1 MGSLL
6 QDVLGLFQKKKYKE
20 PLPYVPSK
28 DDYFVLSTK
37 ADSSLNV
44 MAYLPKVEQTL
55 ISAKQFADAIS
66 AGSNTTYDL
75 TVVDDGSIADIVLT
89 GSDGSLDKVKIK
101 PGTNVTVSH
110 DVIAGS
116 ITISSTDQFVGTVT
130 SVDATTN
137 ATGVLNAI
145 DVSGG
150 PITTSGTLTF
160 NFTGTIAQYVDG
172 SGHLQNFPTIPTGM
186 MYQFDISA
194 DTGTPET
201 IKDSDNLIFGGGQ
214 KIITEIQ
221 APDTV
226 KITHDNTTRTD
237 TTSSQSPAFG
247 DVITV
252 IDSITQDSSGHPT
265 AVNLKSITLP
275 TPATDVNTTYD
286 LTGQVSNVDDYAI
299 LLDGSDGSLDKVTL
313 EAGNNVTL
321 TDQGTNTVKID
332 VTIPPSGGVTSLENL
347 TGALNLVAGA
357 NITIFDNGSDT
368 ITISASGGSGSVTS
382 VGLSAPS
389 AFTVTGSPVSTSGTL
404 AFTGAGTAQQYI
416 DGTGSLQTFPT
427 VGSGTVTSVAATI
440 NGDAISISGSPITT
454 SGTLAFNFG
463 GNSTEYINGDGDLV
477 TFPSFQAPLTLTTTG
492 TSGAAT
498 LVGNT
503 LNIPEYSTATGSD
516 EKFKVDSSDTVAGYW
531 TDKITIGSGLSQT
544 ISTEPNGEKLIQI
557 HAVSYNMVNSIK
569 VGSQTQSGMF
579 EFVGPGVTMD
589 STVNP
594 IEIEFAGVLTLA
606 ATTAGD
612 ALDVAVTNNS
622 TTTGISTAAFTW
634 AGSGSQYIDG
644 QGNLQ
649 TFPSIP
655 SAFTFNVEGDSGSP
669 YTVPSGGTVDV
680 AGGTGISTTNA
691 SGVITVDLDNTGVTA
706 GSYTNANI
714 EVNAQGQITLA
725 SNGTATSYQAGKGI
739 VIDTTTNPDTIEV
752 DYGDPTNNVIQ
763 SAPLMSNAA
772 EPDLDEDHLIYQDVK
787 TFDVYKIV
795 IGDIFDKW
803 KSQNAIAEQYFS
815 VNQTGLINNGRGT
828 RTSLGSVTTG
838 IGAYT
843 ISWTNAFPNTDYL
856 VNLTTETAAG
866 QYLTFVR
873 EKSTTGF
880 IITVTDLSGT
890 PIDTLVNV
898 VLYE

>member
-66 AGSNTTYDL
+66 AGSDTTYDL
-75 TVVDDGSIADIVLT
+75 TVGDDGVNADILLT

-101 PGTNVTVSH
+101 PGTNVTVAH
-110 DVIAGS
+110 DIVAGS
-116 ITISSTDQFVGTVT
+116 ITISSADQFVGTVT

-137 ATGVLNAI
+137 AAGLAAI
-145 DVSGG
+145 EVSGG

-172 SGHLQNFPTIPTGM
+172 AGGLQNFPNIPQGTMSTWVLTADNGTTSVIQDGNTVTI
-186 MYQFDISA
+186 
-194 DTGTPET
+194 
-201 IKDSDNLIFGGGQ
+201 GGGT
-214 KIITEIQ
+214 KIRTSD
-221 APDTV
+221 DTLGTV
-226 KITHDNTTRTD
+226 TVIHDNTTRTD
-237 TTSSQSPAFG
+237 TSSSESPGFG

-252 IDSITQDSSGHPT
+252 IDSITQDATGHTT
-265 AVNLKSITLP
+265 AVNVKAITLP
-275 TPATDVNTTYD
+275 TPGADVNTTYD
-286 LTGQVSNVDDYAI
+286 LTGQATGDDYEI
-299 LLDGSDGSLDKVTL
+299 VLDGSDGSLDKVTL
-313 EAGNNVTL
+313 EAGDNVTL
-321 TDQGTNTVKID
+321 TDQGTNTVKVD
-332 VTIPPSGGVTSLENL
+332 VTIPPGGGVTSLESL
-347 TGALNLVAGA
+347 TGALNLAAGA

-368 ITISASGGSGSVTS
+368 ITISAAGGSGSVTS

-389 AFTVTGSPVSTSGTL
+389 AFTVSGSPVSTSGTL
-404 AFTGAGTAQQYI
+404 AFTGAGSTDQYI

-440 NGDAISISGSPITT
+440 NGDAISIAGSPITT
-454 SGTLAFNFG
+454 SGTIALTFG
-463 GNSTEYINGDGDLV
+463 GSSTEYINGDGDLV

-503 LNIPEYSTATGSD
+503 LNIPQYSTATGSD

-531 TDKITIGSGLSQT
+531 TDKITIGSGLTQT

-569 VGSQTQSGMF
+569 VGNSTQSGMF
-579 EFVGPGVTMD
+579 EFVGPGLTMD
-589 STVNP
+589 GNVNP
-594 IEIEFAGVLTLA
+594 VEIEFAGVLTLA

-622 TTTGISTAAFTW
+622 STTGISTAAFTW
-634 AGSGSQYIDG
+634 AGSSSQYVDG

-649 TFPSIP
+649 AFPSIP
-655 SAFTFNVEGDSGSP
+655 SAFTFDIDGDTGTT
-669 YTVPSGGTVDV
+669 YTVPSGGTIEI
-680 AGGTGISTTNA
+680 AGGTGISTNNTG
-691 SGVITVDLDNTGVTA
+691 GVVDVNISNTGVTA
-706 GSYTNANI
+706 GQYTNATI
-714 EVNAQGQITLA
+714 TVNAQGQITLA
-725 SNGTATSYQAGKGI
+725 SSGSATSYQAGKGI
-739 VIDTTTNPDTIEV
+739 VIDATTNPDTIEV
-752 DYGDPTNNVIQ
+752 DYDDPNNNVIQ
-763 SAPLMSNAA
+763 AAPLMSNAQ

-795 IGDIFDKW
+795 IGDIFNRW
-803 KSQNAIAEQYFS
+803 KSLNAVSEQYFS
-815 VNQTGLINNGRGT
+815 VNQTGLINSGKGT
-828 RTSLGSVTTG
+828 RNNLTAVTSGV
-838 IGAYT
+838 GAYT
-843 ISWTNAFPNTDYL
+843 ISWSNAFPNTDYL
-856 VNLTTETAAG
+856 VNMTTEQATG
-866 QYLTFVR
+866 QYVTFVR
-873 EKSTTGF
+873 EKTTTGF
-880 IITVTDLSGT
+880 IVTVTNLGGT
-890 PIDTLVNV
+890 AVDTLVNV

>member
-1 MGSLL
+1 
-6 QDVLGLFQKKKYKE
+6 
-20 PLPYVPSK
+20 
-28 DDYFVLSTK
+28 
-37 ADSSLNV
+37 

-75 TVVDDGSIADIVLT
+75 TVGDDGVNADILLT
-89 GSDGSLDKVKIK
+89 GSDGSLDTVKIK

-110 DVIAGS
+110 DIIEGS
-116 ITISSTDQFVGTVT
+116 ITISSTDQYVGTVT
-130 SVDATTN
+130 SVNATTN
-137 ATGVLNAI
+137 AAGLAAI
-145 DVSGG
+145 EVSGG

-160 NFTGTIAQYVDG
+160 NFTGTVAQYIDG
-172 SGHLQNFPTIPTGM
+172 AGGLQNFPNIPQGTM
-186 MYQFDISA
+186 SSWVLSA
-194 DTGTPET
+194 DNGTTSVIQDGNTVT
-201 IKDSDNLIFGGGQ
+201 IGGGT
-214 KIITEIQ
+214 KIRTVD
-221 APDTV
+221 DTLGSV
-226 KITHDNTTRTD
+226 SVIHDNTTRTD
-237 TTSSQSPAFG
+237 TSSSESPGFG

-252 IDSITQDSSGHPT
+252 IDSITQDATGHTT
-265 AVNLKSITLP
+265 AVNVKAITLP
-275 TPATDVNTTYD
+275 TPATDVDTTYD
-286 LTGQVSNVDDYAI
+286 LTGQVSNVNDYAI
-299 LLDGSDGSLDKVTL
+299 SLDGSDGSLDKVIL

-321 TDQGTNTVKID
+321 TDQGTSTVKID
-332 VTIPPSGGVTSLENL
+332 VTIPPGGGVTSLENL

-368 ITISASGGSGSVTS
+368 ITISAAGGSGSVTS

-389 AFTVTGSPVSTSGTL
+389 AFTVSGSPVSTSGTL

-454 SGTLAFNFG
+454 SGTLALTFG
-463 GNSTEYINGDGDLV
+463 GSSSEYINGDGDLV

-503 LNIPEYSTATGSD
+503 LNIPQYSTATGSD

-569 VGSQTQSGMF
+569 VGNQTQSGLF
-579 EFVGPGVTMD
+579 EFVGPGLAMD
-589 STVNP
+589 SNVNP

-634 AGSGSQYIDG
+634 AGSGSQYVDG

-649 TFPSIP
+649 SFPSIP
-655 SAFTFNVEGDSGSP
+655 SAFTFDIDGDTGTT
-669 YTVPSGGTVDV
+669 YTVPSGGTIEI
-680 AGGTGISTTNA
+680 AGGTGISTNNTG
-691 SGVITVDLDNTGVTA
+691 GVVDVNISNTGVTA
-706 GSYTNANI
+706 GQYTNATI
-714 EVNAQGQITLA
+714 TVNAQGQITLA
-725 SNGTATSYQAGKGI
+725 SSGSASSYQAGKGI
-739 VIDTTTNPDTIEV
+739 AFDTTTNPDTIEV
-752 DYGDPTNNVIQ
+752 DYTSPTNNVIE
-763 SAPLMSNAA
+763 SAPLMTGVG
-772 EPDLDEDHLIYQDVK
+772 EPTIAEDHLIYQDVK
-787 TFDVYKIV
+787 TNDVYKIV
-795 IGDIFDKW
+795 MQKMFDQW
-803 KSQNAIAEQYFS
+803 KLTEAIAEQYFS

-828 RTSLGSVTTG
+828 RNNLTAVTSGV
-838 IGAYT
+838 GAYT
-843 ISWTNAFPNTDYL
+843 ISWSNAFNNTDYL
-856 VNLTTETAAG
+856 VNMTTELAAG
-866 QYLTFVR
+866 QYVTFVR
-873 EKSTTGF
+873 EKTTTGF
-880 IITVTDLSGT
+880 IVTVTDLSGT
-890 PIDTLVNV
+890 AVDTLVNV

>member
-20 PLPYVPSK
+20 PLPYVPSQ

-75 TVVDDGSIADIVLT
+75 TVGDDGVNADILLT

-110 DVIAGS
+110 DVIEGS
-116 ITISSTDQFVGTVT
+116 ITISSTDQYVGTVT

-137 ATGVLNAI
+137 AAGLAAI
-145 DVSGG
+145 EVSGG

-172 SGHLQNFPTIPTGM
+172 AGGLQNFPTIPSGM

-221 APDTV
+221 TPDTV

-237 TTSSQSPAFG
+237 TTSSESPAFG

-265 AVNLKSITLP
+265 AVNVKSITLP
-275 TPATDVNTTYD
+275 TPATDVDTTYD

-299 LLDGSDGSLDKVTL
+299 SLDGSDGSLDKVTL

-332 VTIPPSGGVTSLENL
+332 VTIPPGGGVTSLENL

-463 GNSTEYINGDGDLV
+463 GSSTEYINGDGDLV

-503 LNIPEYSTATGSD
+503 LNIPQYSTATGSD

-531 TDKITIGSGLSQT
+531 TDKITIGSGLTQT

-569 VGSQTQSGMF
+569 VGNQTQSGLF
-579 EFVGPGVTMD
+579 EFVGPGLTMD
-589 STVNP
+589 SNVNP

-622 TTTGISTAAFTW
+622 TTTGTSTAAFTW
-634 AGSGSQYIDG
+634 AQPLHG
-644 QGNLQ
+644 QVL
-649 TFPSIP
+649 
-655 SAFTFNVEGDSGSP
+655 
-669 YTVPSGGTVDV
+669 
-680 AGGTGISTTNA
+680 
-691 SGVITVDLDNTGVTA
+691 
-706 GSYTNANI
+706 
-714 EVNAQGQITLA
+714 
-725 SNGTATSYQAGKGI
+725 
-739 VIDTTTNPDTIEV
+739 
-752 DYGDPTNNVIQ
+752 
-763 SAPLMSNAA
+763 PLSM
-772 EPDLDEDHLIYQDVK
+772 
-787 TFDVYKIV
+787 
-795 IGDIFDKW
+795 
-803 KSQNAIAEQYFS
+803 
-815 VNQTGLINNGRGT
+815 
-828 RTSLGSVTTG
+828 
-838 IGAYT
+838 
-843 ISWTNAFPNTDYL
+843 
-856 VNLTTETAAG
+856 
-866 QYLTFVR
+866 
-873 EKSTTGF
+873 
-880 IITVTDLSGT
+880 
-890 PIDTLVNV
+890 
-898 VLYE
+898 

>member
-75 TVVDDGSIADIVLT
+75 TVGDDGVNADILLT
-89 GSDGSLDKVKIK
+89 GSDGSLDTVKIK

-110 DVIAGS
+110 DVIEGS
-116 ITISSTDQFVGTVT
+116 ITISSTDQYVGTVT
-130 SVDATTN
+130 SVNATTN
-137 ATGVLNAI
+137 AAGLAAI
-145 DVSGG
+145 EVSGG

-172 SGHLQNFPTIPTGM
+172 AGGLQNFPTIPTGM
-186 MYQFDISA
+186 MYQFDVSA
-194 DTGTPET
+194 DTGTPQT
-201 IKDSDNLIFGGGQ
+201 IKDADNLIFGGGQ
-214 KIITEIQ
+214 KIVTEVQ
-221 APDTV
+221 APDTI

-237 TTSSQSPAFG
+237 TTSSVSPGFG

-265 AVNLKSITLP
+265 AVNVKSITLP
-275 TPATDVNTTYD
+275 TPGADVNTTYD
-286 LTGQVSNVDDYAI
+286 LTGAVSNVDDYAI
-299 LLDGSDGSLDKVTL
+299 ALDGSDGTLDKVTL

-332 VTIPPSGGVTSLENL
+332 VTIPPGGGVTSLENL
-347 TGALNLVAGA
+347 TGALNLAAGA

-368 ITISASGGSGSVTS
+368 ITISAAGGSGSVTS

-389 AFTVTGSPVSTSGTL
+389 AFTVSGSPVSTSGTL

-454 SGTLAFNFG
+454 SGTIALTFG
-463 GNSTEYINGDGDLV
+463 GSSTEYINGDGDLV

-503 LNIPEYSTATGSD
+503 LNIPQYSTATGSD

-531 TDKITIGSGLSQT
+531 TDKITIGSGLTQT

-569 VGSQTQSGMF
+569 VGNQTQSGLF
-579 EFVGPGVTMD
+579 EFVGPGLTMD
-589 STVNP
+589 SNVNP

-622 TTTGISTAAFTW
+622 STTGISTAAFTW
-634 AGSGSQYIDG
+634 AGASSQYVDG

-649 TFPSIP
+649 AFPTIP
-655 SAFTFNVEGDSGSP
+655 SAFTFDIDGDTGAT
-669 YTVPSGGTVDV
+669 YTVPSGGTIEIAGGIGIATSNTGGVVDV
-680 AGGTGISTTNA
+680 N
-691 SGVITVDLDNTGVTA
+691 LENTGVTA
-706 GSYTNANI
+706 GQYTNATI
-714 EVNAQGQITLA
+714 TVNAQGQITLA
-725 SNGTATSYQAGKGI
+725 SSGSASSYQAGKGI
-739 VIDTTTNPDTIEV
+739 AFDTTTNPDTIEV
-752 DYGDPTNNVIQ
+752 DYGDPNNNVIQ
-763 SAPLMSNAA
+763 AAPLMSNAS
-772 EPDLDEDHLIYQDVK
+772 EPDLEEDHLIYQDVK
-787 TFDVYKIV
+787 TYDVYKIV
-795 IGDIFDKW
+795 IGDIFDRW
-803 KSQNAIAEQYFS
+803 KSANAIAEQYFS
-815 VNQTGLINNGRGT
+815 VDQNGFVNIGRGT
-828 RTSLGSVTTG
+828 RNNLTAVATG
-838 IGAYT
+838 VGAYT

-856 VNLTTETAAG
+856 VNMTTELATG
-866 QYLTFVR
+866 QYVTFVR
-873 EKSTTGF
+873 EKTTTGF
-880 IITVTDLSGT
+880 IVTVTDLSGT
-890 PIDTLVNV
+890 AVDTMVNV